1 MWEQFEEQLVP
12 LFEFLGIP
20 MIILGPLITIL
31 FILFKYVVPK
41 MLSKNTSVTGVL
53 VANIVA
59 QLFGEGDDVVKGV
72 TELDLVKLIKSLPE
86 EVQEFFRKTDE
97 IVQEA
102 FRKTD
107 KVVQETFRKTDK
119 KLNDVTELV
128 ALLSQAMMAERL
140 LKPQSSR
147 ILQEIKSKADLML
160 AEANEDLM
168 LAEANDSVDNVVE
181 EDNKDFVDVVEEDN
195 KEEIEKVEV

>member
-20 MIILGPLITIL
+20 LIILGPLAVIL
-31 FILFKYVVPK
+31 YVLFKFAIPK
-41 MLSKNTSVTGVL
+41 MLSKNTSVTGML

-72 TELDLVKLIKSLPE
+72 TELDLVKLIKSLPA
-86 EVQEFFRKTDE
+86 EVQEVFKKTDEKVQAVFRKTNE
-97 IVQEA
+97 
-102 FRKTD
+102 
-107 KVVQETFRKTDK
+107 
-119 KLNDVTELV
+119 KLNDVTELI

-147 ILQEIKSKADLML
+147 ILQEIKTKADIML
-160 AEANEDLM
+160 AEVNEL
-168 LAEANDSVDNVVE
+168 VDDVE
-181 EDNKDFVDVVEEDN
+181 EDKTDTE
-195 KEEIEKVEV
+195 KIEV

>member
-20 MIILGPLITIL
+20 LIILGPLTVIL
-31 FILFKYVVPK
+31 YVLFKFAIPK

-72 TELDLVKLIKSLPE
+72 GELDLVKLIKSLPA
-86 EVQEFFRKTDE
+86 EVQEVFRKTDE
-97 IVQEA
+97 
-102 FRKTD
+102 
-107 KVVQETFRKTDK
+107 

-147 ILQEIKSKADLML
+147 ILREIKKKADIML
-160 AEANEDLM
+160 TEANEF
-168 LAEANDSVDNVVE
+168 VDKVVE
-181 EDNKDFVDVVEEDN
+181 EDKTDEAVEED
-195 KEEIEKVEV
+195 KAEIEKVEV

>member
-20 MIILGPLITIL
+20 LIILGPLAVIL
-31 FILFKYVVPK
+31 YVLFKFAIPK
-41 MLSKNTSVTGVL
+41 MLSKNTSVTGML

-72 TELDLVKLIKSLPE
+72 TELDLVKLIKSLPA
-86 EVQEFFRKTDE
+86 EVQEVFKKTDEKVQAVFRKTNE
-97 IVQEA
+97 
-102 FRKTD
+102 
-107 KVVQETFRKTDK
+107 
-119 KLNDVTELV
+119 KLNDVTELI

-147 ILQEIKSKADLML
+147 ILQEIKTKADIML
-160 AEANEDLM
+160 AEVNEF
-168 LAEANDSVDNVVE
+168 VDDVE
-181 EDNKDFVDVVEEDN
+181 EDKTDTE
-195 KEEIEKVEV
+195 KIEV

>member
-20 MIILGPLITIL
+20 LVILGPLIVIL
-31 FILFKYVVPK
+31 YVLFKFIIPK
-41 MLSKNTSVTGVL
+41 MLSKNTSVTGML

-72 TELDLVKLIKSLPE
+72 TELDLVKLIKSLPA
-86 EVQEFFRKTDE
+86 EVQEVFTKIDKKVQEVFRKTNN
-97 IVQEA
+97 
-102 FRKTD
+102 
-107 KVVQETFRKTDK
+107 
-119 KLNDVTELV
+119 KLNDVTKLI

-147 ILQEIKSKADLML
+147 ILQEIKAKADIML
-160 AEANEDLM
+160 AEVNEF
-168 LAEANDSVDNVVE
+168 VDEVVE
-181 EDNKDFVDVVEEDN
+181 EDKTET
-195 KEEIEKVEV
+195 EKAEV

>member
-20 MIILGPLITIL
+20 LIILGPLIIIL
-31 FILFKYVVPK
+31 YILFKFVIPK

-59 QLFGEGDDVVKGV
+59 QLFGEGDGVVKGV
-72 TELDLVKLIKSLPE
+72 TELDLVKVIKSLPE
-86 EVQEFFRKTDE
+86 EVQE
-97 IVQEA
+97 V
-102 FRKTD
+102 
-107 KVVQETFRKTDK
+107 FRKTDK

-147 ILQEIKSKADLML
+147 ILQEIKTKADLIL
-160 AEANEDLM
+160 AEGNTL
-168 LAEANDSVDNVVE
+168 VDAVVE
-181 EDNKDFVDVVEEDN
+181 DDKIET
-195 KEEIEKVEV
+195 EKVEV

>member
-20 MIILGPLITIL
+20 LIILGPLITIL
-31 FILFKYVVPK
+31 YILFKFVIPK

-72 TELDLVKLIKSLPE
+72 TELGLVKLIKSLPE
-86 EVQEFFRKTDE
+86 EVQE
-97 IVQEA
+97 V

-107 KVVQETFRKTDK
+107 KEVQEVFRKIDEEVQEVFRKTNK
-119 KLNDVTELV
+119 KLNDVTELM

-147 ILQEIKSKADLML
+147 ILQEIKTKADLIL
-160 AEANEDLM
+160 VEANTFVDAVVEADKIETEKAEA
-168 LAEANDSVDNVVE
+168 
-181 EDNKDFVDVVEEDN
+181 
-195 KEEIEKVEV
+195 EV

>member
-20 MIILGPLITIL
+20 LIILGPLTVIL
-31 FILFKYVVPK
+31 YVLFKSVIPK
-41 MLSKNTSVTGVL
+41 MLSKNTSVTGTL

-86 EVQEFFRKTDE
+86 EVQEVFRKTDVKLNAV
-97 IVQEA
+97 I
-102 FRKTD
+102 RKTN
-107 KVVQETFRKTDK
+107 E
-119 KLNDVTELV
+119 KLNAVTELV

-147 ILQEIKSKADLML
+147 ILQEIKTKADIILT
-160 AEANEDLM
+160 EVTDFIDE
-168 LAEANDSVDNVVE
+168 VVE
-181 EDNKDFVDVVEEDN
+181 EDKT
-195 KEEIEKVEV
+195 EIEKIETEKVEV

>member
-20 MIILGPLITIL
+20 LIILGPLVTIL
-31 FILFKYVVPK
+31 YVLFKFVIPK

-59 QLFGEGDDVVKGV
+59 QLFGEGDGVVKGV
-72 TELDLVKLIKSLPE
+72 TELDLIKLIKSLPE
-86 EVQEFFRKTDE
+86 EVQEVFRKIDKE
-97 IVQEA
+97 VQEV
-102 FRKTD
+102 FREIDKEVQEVSRKTN
-107 KVVQETFRKTDK
+107 K
-119 KLNDVTELV
+119 KLNDVTELF

-147 ILQEIKSKADLML
+147 ILREIKAKADLIM
-160 AEANEDLM
+160 AEENA
-168 LAEANDSVDNVVE
+168 
-181 EDNKDFVDVVEEDN
+181 FVDVIDVVVEEDN
-195 KEEIEKVEV
+195 KEETEKVEV

>member
-20 MIILGPLITIL
+20 LIILGPLTVIL
-31 FILFKYVVPK
+31 YVLFKFIIPK
-41 MLSKNTSVTGVL
+41 MLSKNTSVTGML

-86 EVQEFFRKTDE
+86 EVQEVFRKTE
-97 IVQEA
+97 EKVQVV
-102 FRKTD
+102 FRKTT
-107 KVVQETFRKTDK
+107 E
-119 KLNDVTELV
+119 KLNAVTELIS
-128 ALLSQAMMAERL
+128 LLSQAMMAERL

-147 ILQEIKSKADLML
+147 ILQEIKAKADIIL
-160 AEANEDLM
+160 AES
-168 LAEANDSVDNVVE
+168 NDVIDTVVE
-181 EDNKDFVDVVEEDN
+181 EDI
-195 KEEIEKVEV
+195 KEETKKVEV

>member
-31 FILFKYVVPK
+31 YILFKFVIPK
-41 MLSKNTSVTGVL
+41 MLSKNTNTTGVL

-72 TELDLVKLIKSLPE
+72 TELELVKLIKSLPE
-86 EVQEFFRKTDE
+86 EVQEVFRKIDE
-97 IVQEA
+97 EVQEV

-107 KVVQETFRKTDK
+107 KIVQEVFIKTNK
-119 KLNDVTELV
+119 KLNDVTELA

-147 ILQEIKSKADLML
+147 ILQEVKSKADLIL
-160 AEANEDLM
+160 AEPN
-168 LAEANDSVDNVVE
+168 N
-181 EDNKDFVDVVEEDN
+181 FVDVIVEEDN
-195 KEEIEKVEV
+195 KEETKKVEV

>member
-20 MIILGPLITIL
+20 LIILGPLTVIL
-31 FILFKYVVPK
+31 YILFKFVIPK
-41 MLSKNTSVTGVL
+41 MLSKNTSVTGML

-59 QLFGEGDDVVKGV
+59 QLFGEGDGVVKGI

-86 EVQEFFRKTDE
+86 EVQEVFRKTDKK
-97 IVQEA
+97 VQEA
-102 FRKTD
+102 FRKTN
-107 KVVQETFRKTDK
+107 K
-119 KLNDVTELV
+119 KLNDVTELM

-147 ILQEIKSKADLML
+147 ILQEIKAKADIIL
-160 AEANEDLM
+160 AEANETID
-168 LAEANDSVDNVVE
+168 DVE
-181 EDNKDFVDVVEEDN
+181 DDTEE
-195 KEEIEKVEV
+195 ETEKVEV

>member
-20 MIILGPLITIL
+20 LIILGPLMVIL
-31 FILFKYVVPK
+31 YILFKFVIPK
-41 MLSKNTSVTGVL
+41 MLSKNTSVTGML

-59 QLFGEGDDVVKGV
+59 QLFGEGDGVVKGI

-86 EVQEFFRKTDE
+86 EVQEVFRKTDKK
-97 IVQEA
+97 VQEA
-102 FRKTD
+102 FRKTN
-107 KVVQETFRKTDK
+107 K
-119 KLNDVTELV
+119 KLNDVTELM

-147 ILQEIKSKADLML
+147 ILQEIKAKADIIL
-160 AEANEDLM
+160 AEANETID
-168 LAEANDSVDNVVE
+168 DVE
-181 EDNKDFVDVVEEDN
+181 DDTEE
-195 KEEIEKVEV
+195 ETEKVEV

>member
-20 MIILGPLITIL
+20 LIILGPLITIL
-31 FILFKYVVPK
+31 YILFKFVIPK
-41 MLSKNTSVTGVL
+41 MLAKNTSTTGVL

-59 QLFGEGDDVVKGV
+59 QLFGEGDDVVKGI

-86 EVQEFFRKTDE
+86 EVQEL
-97 IVQEA
+97 

-107 KVVQETFRKTDK
+107 KTVQDVFRKTNK

-128 ALLSQAMMAERL
+128 AMLSQAMMAERL

-147 ILQEIKSKADLML
+147 ILQEIKTKADLIL
-160 AEANEDLM
+160 T
-168 LAEANDSVDNVVE
+168 EAND
-181 EDNKDFVDVVEEDN
+181 FVDAVEEDN
-195 KEEIEKVEV
+195 KEETEKVEV

>member
-1 MWEQFEEQLVP
+1 MREQFEELLVP

-20 MIILGPLITIL
+20 LIILGPLITIL
-31 FILFKYVVPK
+31 YILFKFVIPK

-59 QLFGEGDDVVKGV
+59 QLFGEGDEIVKGV

-86 EVQEFFRKTDE
+86 EVQEL
-97 IVQEA
+97 

-107 KVVQETFRKTDK
+107 KKVQETFRKTNK

-147 ILQEIKSKADLML
+147 ILQEVKAKADLIL
-160 AEANEDLM
+160 VEN
-168 LAEANDSVDNVVE
+168 NDFVDNVVE
-181 EDNKDFVDVVEEDN
+181 ENDVADVVVVEEDN
-195 KEEIEKVEV
+195 KEETEKVEV

>member
-20 MIILGPLITIL
+20 LIILGPLITIL
-31 FILFKYVVPK
+31 YILFKFVIPK
-41 MLSKNTSVTGVL
+41 MLSKNTSVTGAL

-59 QLFGEGDDVVKGV
+59 QLFGEGDGVVKGV

-86 EVQEFFRKTDE
+86 EVQDVFKKIDIEVQEVFRKTNKT
-97 IVQEA
+97 VQDA
-102 FRKTD
+102 FRKTN
-107 KVVQETFRKTDK
+107 K

-128 ALLSQAMMAERL
+128 AMLSQAMMAERL

-147 ILQEIKSKADLML
+147 ILQEIKTKADLIL
-160 AEANEDLM
+160 SEVN
-168 LAEANDSVDNVVE
+168 
-181 EDNKDFVDVVEEDN
+181 DFVDAVVEEDN
-195 KEEIEKVEV
+195 KEETEKVEV

>member
-20 MIILGPLITIL
+20 LIILGPLTVIL
-31 FILFKYVVPK
+31 FILFKFAIPK

-72 TELDLVKLIKSLPE
+72 AELDLVKLIKSLPE
-86 EVQEFFRKTDE
+86 EVQE
-97 IVQEA
+97 V
-102 FRKTD
+102 
-107 KVVQETFRKTDK
+107 FRKTDK

-147 ILQEIKSKADLML
+147 ILQEIKAKADVML
-160 AEANEDLM
+160 TEANEF
-168 LAEANDSVDNVVE
+168 VDKVVE
-181 EDNKDFVDVVEEDN
+181 EDKTDEVVEED
-195 KEEIEKVEV
+195 KAEIEKVEV

>member
-1 MWEQFEEQLVP
+1 MWEEFEEQLVP

-31 FILFKYVVPK
+31 YILFKFVIPK
-41 MLSKNTSVTGVL
+41 MLSKNTNTTGVL

-59 QLFGEGDDVVKGV
+59 QLFGEGNDVVKGI

-86 EVQEFFRKTDE
+86 EVQELFLKTDKE
-97 IVQEA
+97 VQA
-102 FRKTD
+102 VFRKTD
-107 KVVQETFRKTDK
+107 KVVREVFRKTNK

-147 ILQEIKSKADLML
+147 ILREIKSKADLIL
-160 AEANEDLM
+160 I
-168 LAEANDSVDNVVE
+168 EANDLVDIIVE
-181 EDNKDFVDVVEEDN
+181 EDNDVIVEEDN
-195 KEEIEKVEV
+195 KEETETVEV

>member
-20 MIILGPLITIL
+20 LIILGPLTVIL
-31 FILFKYVVPK
+31 YILFKFVIPK
-41 MLSKNTSVTGVL
+41 MLSKNTSVTGIL

-86 EVQEFFRKTDE
+86 EVQTVFRKTDE
-97 IVQEA
+97 KVQA
-102 FRKTD
+102 
-107 KVVQETFRKTDK
+107 TFRNTNK
-119 KLNDVTELV
+119 KLNDVTELI

-147 ILQEIKSKADLML
+147 ILQEIKAKADIILT
-160 AEANEDLM
+160 EVNEF
-168 LAEANDSVDNVVE
+168 VDTIEEDKFIDTVVE
-181 EDNKDFVDVVEEDN
+181 EDKT
-195 KEEIEKVEV
+195 EIEKVEV

>member
-1 MWEQFEEQLVP
+1 MWKQFEEQLVP

-20 MIILGPLITIL
+20 LIILGPLTVIL
-31 FILFKYVVPK
+31 YILFKFVIPK
-41 MLSKNTSVTGVL
+41 MLSKNTSVTGTL

-86 EVQEFFRKTDE
+86 EVQEVFIKIDKKVQDSFRKTN
-97 IVQEA
+97 
-102 FRKTD
+102 
-107 KVVQETFRKTDK
+107 K
-119 KLNDVTELV
+119 KLNDVTELM

-147 ILQEIKSKADLML
+147 ILQEIKSKADIILT
-160 AEANEDLM
+160 EVNE
-168 LAEANDSVDNVVE
+168 
-181 EDNKDFVDVVEEDN
+181 FVDVVEDD
-195 KEEIEKVEV
+195 KTEIEKIETEKVEV

>member
-20 MIILGPLITIL
+20 MIILGPLTVIL
-31 FILFKYVVPK
+31 YILFKFVIPK

-59 QLFGEGDDVVKGV
+59 QLFGEGDDIVKGV

-86 EVQEFFRKTDE
+86 EVQEVFRKTDE
-97 IVQEA
+97 KVQA
-102 FRKTD
+102 VFRQT
-107 KVVQETFRKTDK
+107 EK
-119 KLNDVTELV
+119 KLNAVTELV

-147 ILQEIKSKADLML
+147 ILQEIKAKADIIL
-160 AEANEDLM
+160 AEVIE
-168 LAEANDSVDNVVE
+168 
-181 EDNKDFVDVVEEDN
+181 FVDVVEEDT
-195 KEEIEKVEV
+195 KEETKEETENDEV